1 MLHADRHVI
10 VDRAVAHATYRKP
23 DSSHRTNAMPISVI
37 WERMATAGP
46 AAVVLVGSALALL
59 GLPVL
64 RRLAARNRRHRG
76 GPARFLLGLALLLA
90 ASAIG
95 VGTMGAASPGNILQL
110 VSLLA
115 LVLGLVG
122 TGGLFV
128 FDVVLP
134 RLRIDVPSIVR
145 DLVLVTIAVAIGMGF
160 LRLAGLD
167 VFSLVTTSAVLTA
180 VIGLA
185 LQSTIA
191 NVFSGLGLQLDRTL
205 RHGEWIEVGNRVGKI
220 LEIGWRSTRIQ
231 TKDGDTVFVPNSE
244 LVSKEV
250 LNFARP
256 TGMRRMTVR
265 IGLHYRHPPNEV
277 RRVLL
282 DAIRDVPGIVNP
294 PAPECGPAEFADSA
308 VVYALRYWIADVAHD
323 TVIDEEVHARIWYAV
338 RRAGLE
344 IPSPTRTLV
353 SQHAAASAR
362 AAAERHE
369 HETALHRLEA
379 TAPFSR
385 LEAATRRRC
394 VRGIR
399 RVDFARG
406 ERLPGPGEPG
416 ASLHL
421 IDSGEVAVHRR
432 STRTVATFGT
442 GELVG
447 RRLLSADGECTA
459 RTDVALYEFD
469 DRVLEEVLRAE
480 PELEAGL
487 SAIAAAREAALAGSD
502 DSSIPTHD
510 RRDAESSLVPRI
522 RRLFGQR

>member
-1 MLHADRHVI
+1 MAG
-10 VDRAVAHATYRKP
+10 ASFAT
-23 DSSHRTNAMPISVI
+23 PIAGV
-37 WERMATAGP
+37 WERVASAGP
-46 AAVVLVGSALALL
+46 AGVVLVGSALALL
-59 GLPVL
+59 GLPIL
-64 RRLAARNRRHRG
+64 RRLAPRNRRHRG

-95 VGTMGAASPGNILQL
+95 VGTMGAASTGNILHL
-110 VSLLA
+110 VGLLA

-122 TGGLFV
+122 MGGLLV

-145 DLVLVTIAVAIGMGF
+145 DLVLVTIALAIGMGF

-205 RHGEWIEVGNRVGKI
+205 RHGEWIEVGSRVGRI
-220 LEIGWRSTRIQ
+220 LEIGWRSTRIE
-231 TKDGDTVFVPNSE
+231 TKDGDTVFVPNGE

-256 TGMRRMTVR
+256 TGTRRMTVG
-265 IGLHYRHPPNEV
+265 ICLHYRHPPNEV

-294 PAPECGPAEFADSA
+294 PAPQCGPTEFGESG

-344 IPSPTRTLV
+344 IPAPTRTLV
-353 SQHAAASAR
+353 SPHAAATAR

-369 HETALHRLEA
+369 HDEALHRLET

-399 RVDFARG
+399 RVNFARG
-406 ERLPGPGEPG
+406 EHLPGRGEPG

-432 STRTVATFGT
+432 STRTVATLGA

-447 RRLLSADGECTA
+447 RRLLSADDEYTA

-469 DRVLEEVLRAE
+469 DRVLEEILGAE
-480 PELEAGL
+480 PELEADL
-487 SAIAAAREAALAGSD
+487 AAIAAARQADLAGSGEA
-502 DSSIPTHD
+502 SHPTRD
-510 RRDAESSLVPRI
+510 GRDAASSLVPHI
-522 RRLFGQR
+522 RHFFGRR